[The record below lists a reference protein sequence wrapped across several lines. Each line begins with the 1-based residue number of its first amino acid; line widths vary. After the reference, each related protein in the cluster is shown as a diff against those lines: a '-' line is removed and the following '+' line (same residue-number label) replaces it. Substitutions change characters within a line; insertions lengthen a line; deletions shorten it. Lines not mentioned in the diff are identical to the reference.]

1 MRLISAGPAASP
13 FAVKTVSDKVL
24 KGTDSVVEINPL
36 TAGGLKDN
44 GYATLTTPMGSARV
58 MVNFNEGMMPGVIGM
73 VKGLGHT
80 FDNKYVS
87 NKGIN
92 VNDLIGPVIESGS
105 GLDAAFGIK
114 AKISKA

>member
-1 MRLISAGPAASP
+1 MTQENHNSAYK
-13 FAVKTVSDKVL
+13 F
-24 KGTDSVVEINPL
+24 
-36 TAGGLKDN
+36 
-44 GYATLTTPMGSARV
+44 
-58 MVNFNEGMMPGVIGM
+58 GM
-73 VKGLGHT
+73 VEGLGHT

-114 AKISKA
+114 VKISKA